1 MIIIGEKINTSIK
14 AIRPAVE
21 AKDAKAIQEV
31 ALKQV
36 EAGAHYIDVNCG
48 TFSGREPE
56 LLEWLV
62 DTVQQVIDKPLC
74 IDSPNP
80 EALDKALA
88 ANRNGKPLVN
98 SITAEKERYN
108 AILPLVLKYNTS
120 VIVLCMDD
128 NGMPETADERLF
140 IAERMVKNLT
150 KEGVELDDIF
160 FDPMV
165 RPVGTG
171 SHYGVV
177 ALDTISRIV
186 KEFPGVHTT
195 CGLSNISFGLPGRKL
210 INQAFLILAI
220 GAGLDSA
227 ILDPLDKRIMSYAY
241 AAELLKDK
249 DPYCLNYIAA
259 FREGRLDI

>member
-21 AKDAKAIQEV
+21 NQDAGVIQEV

-48 TFSGREPE
+48 TFPTKEPE
-56 LLEWLV
+56 LLQWLV
-62 DTVQQVIDKPLC
+62 ETVQQVTDKPLC

-80 EALDKALA
+80 NALKKALA
-88 ANRNGKPLVN
+88 ANKNGKPLVN
-98 SITAEKERYN
+98 SITAEKERYD
-108 AILPLVLKYNTS
+108 AILPLIVEYDTS
-120 VIVLCMDD
+120 VVALCMDD
-128 NGMPETADERLF
+128 SGMPETADERLA
-140 IAERMVKNLT
+140 IAERLVESLN
-150 KEGVELDDIF
+150 KEGIKLEDIY

-177 ALDTISRIV
+177 ALDTISRIM

-227 ILDPLDKRIMSYAY
+227 ILDPLDKRIMSFVY

-249 DPYCLNYIAA
+249 DPYCLNYITA

>member
-120 VIVLCMDD
+120 VVVLCMDD

-140 IAERMVKNLT
+140 IAERMVENLT

-227 ILDPLDKRIMSYAY
+227 ILDPLDKRIMSYVY